1 MRRFSEKDYWRAVI
15 LYGLNTATYKM
26 AFAKCLD
33 HFVNLGKTE
42 VPMRELAEVFFNLYL
57 DRLENGM
64 PQLDQPGRTTVME
77 KAVARYKV
85 GSLSLDGAIDYVE
98 GNAFNDVLRAFPKL
112 NRDQIPWNSTITM
125 LPSCIWRTPPTRF

>member
-77 KAVARYKV
+77 KAGARYKL
-85 GSLSLDGAIDYVE
+85 GSISLDAVIDCE
-98 GNAFNDVLRAFPKL
+98 EKCLHDVLVL
-112 NRDQIPWNSTITM
+112 LT
-125 LPSCIWRTPPTRF
+125 